1 MLTYSQCGYCGLF
14 HGESLWDCAQ
24 LCADEGIKRTLSTTY
39 KPIDRTVGG
48 YLPLGKKASA
58 ISVPVKAEATIRPV
72 AAEPHTVTPDE
83 QAWAIAYW
91 ADTLMEEGCW
101 LRANLI
107 RHAAVGGPATFLL
120 ALLTITH
127 GKLAAIY
134 TDAWRLHT
142 ALRDGWTPRTHH
154 TTIGFHEPKRTQ
166 HIGVPVEHT
175 TSEYLDVM
183 DLLRENHI
191 AAQRKGHLEMQAGR
205 LRFVEQRLVGAEAAY
220 DDLMGDEDM
229 SDRSDELVFEGLS
242 ATFEA
247 HRERILRIHE
257 EQVAYERF
265 VAGGANVATVPLADW
280 TDEERKDSGLWDAW
294 RMLRAEAGDKRIL
307 VQGGRERMEPTSST
321 KGADGKL
328 EPTSVHRNEHAST
341 YTIVSGQRVLRH
353 AMAQDNEEPQRESAH
368 SDEFDAGSGI
378 KKAHTHPHLGLTG
391 EQLDEQLTFE
401 RHTLGENAVAFLEAM
416 EAGEQAVFNEG
427 RYSDLIGWFRQVEW
441 DSRPRRTFYSTLTVK
456 AKDGTIVSQETTP
469 TVTSWKRTARE
480 VAWVCRRLTDSTVV
494 MESRE
499 DPYPYIEERGAADA
513 VLISEAD
520 YEEAYVS
527 FDS

>member
-1 MLTYSQCGYCGLF
+1 MTAF
-14 HGESLWDCAQ
+14 
-24 LCADEGIKRTLSTTY
+24 STTY

-58 ISVPVKAEATIRPV
+58 ISVPVKAEATIRPI
-72 AAEPHTVTPDE
+72 AAEPRTVTPDE

-134 TDAWRLHT
+134 TDAWDLHT

-154 TTIGFHEPKRTQ
+154 TSVGFHEPKRTQ
-166 HIGVPVEHT
+166 HIGVPVERT

-191 AAQRKGHLEMQAGR
+191 AAQRKGHLEMQEGR

-229 SDRSDELVFEGLS
+229 TDRSDTLRFAGELL
-242 ATFEA
+242 TYEA
-247 HRERILRIHE
+247 HREALI
-257 EQVAYERF
+257 
-265 VAGGANVATVPLADW
+265 
-280 TDEERKDSGLWDAW
+280 
-294 RMLRAEAGDKRIL
+294 AEAVEKHGKPLSEWEPGDWRETGLGGMLKELKLHAAEKRTTIS
-307 VQGGRERMEPTSST
+307 GGRVRLEVGP
-321 KGADGKL
+321 DGL
-328 EPTSVHRNEHAST
+328 AREEVSMDLGGVHRNEHAST

-401 RHTLGENAVAFLEAM
+401 RHALGENAVAFLEAM

-456 AKDGTIVSQETTP
+456 AKDGKIVSQETTP
-469 TVTSWKRTARE
+469 TVTDWKRTARE